1 MRIIKTHEILSLEA
15 LDDWT
20 ASQVYNGLDCCVT
33 REVLEAIEP
42 QLDDHTR
49 QTYDFERELQGPILE
64 MRLRG
69 VAIDLERRDQ
79 VIEEYADMVE
89 RLEQQL
95 ERIVGEGLDYWGWSW
110 RSPKDLRELFFNILN
125 IPRGVRG
132 SVDRHALERIN
143 SYFVAKPIVSH
154 LLAMRELQKK
164 IDVLR
169 TEIDTDARIRTS
181 YNIAGTNTGR
191 LSSSFSEFGTGT
203 NLQNIEESLRSI
215 FIADPGY
222 KLAYFDCE
230 QGESREVG
238 AIEWNLFN
246 DGRYLDACETGD
258 LHTSVAKLVWP
269 NLPWTGDLKA
279 DRELAERRYFRHY
292 DRRFMCKKIG
302 HGTNYGGKPPTLAQE
317 AEVEV
322 GLVREFQP
330 LYYKRFPAKQRWFEW
345 TDSELRRKGYLV
357 TLRGRKRWFFG
368 RRDDNATLREAL
380 AYQAQ
385 SSLADYLDRGM
396 LNVWRGR
403 SCQLLMQIHDAI
415 LVQFK
420 ERDEDDV
427 VQHIREQ
434 LEYAIPLNG
443 GRMFSIPYGVKTGW
457 NWGNVL
463 YDRDGKVIG
472 NPDGL
477 KTYHPGDKRER
488 KPPTSLLDRRFYR
501 THRSFSPYARNI

>member
-1 MRIIKTHEILSLEA
+1 MRIIKTHELPSLDD

-33 REVLEAIEP
+33 REVLDAIEP
-42 QLDDHTR
+42 QLDRYT
-49 QTYDFERELQGPILE
+49 QATYDFERELQGPILE

-79 VIEEYADMVE
+79 VIEEYADTVD

-95 ERIVGEGLDYWGWSW
+95 DRIVGEGLDVWGWNW
-110 RSPKDLRELFFNILN
+110 RSTKDLRYIFFDTLN

-132 SVDRHALERIN
+132 SVDAHSLARIN

-154 LLAMRELQKK
+154 ILAMRELQKK
-164 IDVLR
+164 IDVLQ
-169 TEIDTDARIRTS
+169 TEIDKDGRIRTS
-181 YNIAGTNTGR
+181 YNIAGTTTGR

-203 NLQNIEESLRSI
+203 NLQNIEESLRSV
-215 FIADPGY
+215 FISDPGY
-222 KLAYFDCE
+222 KLAYFDAE

-246 DGRYLDACETGD
+246 DGKYLDACETGD

-269 NLPWTGDLKA
+269 NLPWTGNLAA
-279 DRELAERRYFRHY
+279 DRRLAEQRYFRHY

-302 HGTNYGGKPPTLAQE
+302 HGTNYGGKPGTLAQE

-330 LYYKRFPAKQRWFEW
+330 IYMARFPAHARWHEW
-345 TDSELRRKGYLV
+345 TDNELRRKGHLI

-368 RRDDNATLREAL
+368 RRDDNATLREGL
-380 AYQAQ
+380 AYMAQ
-385 SSLADYLDRGM
+385 SSLADYLDRG
-396 LNVWRGR
+396 LLRVWRAR

-415 LVQFK
+415 LVQFD
-420 ERDEDDV
+420 ERKEDDV
-427 VQHIREQ
+427 IQLVREQ
-434 LEYAIPLNG
+434 LEFPLGLKG
-443 GRMFSIPYGVKTGW
+443 GRMFTIPYGVKTGW
-457 NWGNVL
+457 NWGA
-463 YDRDGKVIG
+463 YDDEHPER

-477 KTYHPGDKRER
+477 KTYHPGDKRKR
-488 KPPTSLLDRRFYR
+488 TPTPSFLDRHFYR
-501 THRSFSPYARNI
+501 TYRKVSSYT

>member
-1 MRIIKTHEILSLEA
+1 MRRILTHELPPLED

-20 ASQVYNGLDCCVT
+20 ASQVYNGLDCVVT
-33 REVLEAIEP
+33 REVLDAIEP
-42 QLDDHTR
+42 QLDQHTR
-49 QTYDFERELQGPILE
+49 ATYDFERELQGPILE

-79 VIEEYADMVE
+79 VIEEYADTVD

-95 ERIVGEGLDYWGWSW
+95 ERIVGEGLDVWGWNW
-110 RSPKDLRELFFNILN
+110 RSPKDLRHIFFDTLN
-125 IPRGVRG
+125 IPRGAKG

-154 LLAMRELQKK
+154 ILAMREIQKK
-164 IDVLR
+164 IDVLK
-169 TEIDTDARIRTS
+169 TEIDTDGRIRTS

-222 KLAYFDCE
+222 KLGYFDAE

-269 NLPWTGDLKA
+269 NLPWTGDLGA
-279 DRELAERRYFRHY
+279 DRKLAERRYFRHY

-302 HGTNYGGKPPTLAQE
+302 HGTNYGGKPATLAQE
-317 AEVEV
+317 AEVEI

-330 LYYKRFPAKQRWFEW
+330 IYMSRFPSHERWHEW
-345 TDSELRRKGYLV
+345 TDNELRSKGHLI
-357 TLRGRKRWFFG
+357 TIRGRKRWFFG
-368 RRDDNATLREAL
+368 RRDDNATLREGL

-396 LNVWRGR
+396 LNVWRER
-403 SCQLLMQIHDAI
+403 KVQLLMQIHDAI
-415 LVQFK
+415 LVQFD
-420 ERDEDDV
+420 ERLEDGLV
-427 VQHIREQ
+427 ELVRKR
-434 LEYAIPLNG
+434 LEFPLVLKG
-443 GRMFSIPYGVKTGW
+443 GRVFTIPYGMKTGW
-457 NWGNVL
+457 NWGT
-463 YDRDGKVIG
+463 YSES

-477 KTYHPGDKRER
+477 KTYHPGDKRKR
-488 KPPTSLLDRRFYR
+488 TPPTPLMDRRFYGTYR
-501 THRSFSPYARNI
+501 KVSTNA